1 MLITDYGQ
9 AFDNTVWAYSLFY
22 ATQYLNREF
31 EFHGDI
37 FPVCALLSVAMRK
50 GRPVSWMALSGC
62 CSVIPSVE
70 KRYRP
75 VPAAAQRV

>member
-1 MLITDYGQ
+1 
-9 AFDNTVWAYSLFY
+9 
-22 ATQYLNREF
+22 
-31 EFHGDI
+31 
-37 FPVCALLSVAMRK
+37 MRK

-75 VPAAAQRV
+75 VPAAAQRVWNYTAQSAGVE

>member
-1 MLITDYGQ
+1 MLITNYGQ
-9 AFDNTVWAYSLFY
+9 AFVHTVWAYSLFS

-50 GRPVSWMALSGC
+50 GHPAFWTALSGY
-62 CSVIPSVE
+62 CSVMHKS
-70 KRYRP
+70 
-75 VPAAAQRV
+75 